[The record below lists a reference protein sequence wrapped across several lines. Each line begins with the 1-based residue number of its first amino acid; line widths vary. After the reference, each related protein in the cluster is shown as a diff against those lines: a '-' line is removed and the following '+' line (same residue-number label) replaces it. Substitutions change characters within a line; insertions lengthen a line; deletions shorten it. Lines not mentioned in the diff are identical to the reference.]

1 LDLLIFKDYKFI
13 SKIINLILSRIK
25 KVIESKNNN
34 LMMKYLYIINLVLDE
49 KLTRHHL
56 LYIDNLIKDIEERDE
71 SYTKITY

>member
-1 LDLLIFKDYKFI
+1 MDLLIFKDYKFI